1 MMIRLLILWLLTM
14 FSPWVHAAL
23 PHATLEASVDRTRL
37 VEGDSLELTLE
48 TPSSPNLGAPDL
60 TPLGEHFNIQHSRKL
75 SLTSQVNGKQTSVT
89 RWIVSLTPL
98 RTGYVVI
105 PPISVGER
113 SSQPISLHV
122 LSTLEAAADHG
133 AQSDP
138 VYIHSDIDTETPY
151 VQGQVLLTL
160 RIYHSVSLLNN
171 STLSALDIPHA
182 RVESLGP
189 PRNYEQLV
197 NGVRHGVI
205 EVRYAVFPQ
214 HSGELDIPSQLFSA
228 TALQT
233 DGNGRSGARSGRLI
247 QVRSPSIILQVRPI
261 PDSYPE
267 GAPWIPAT
275 SLSLTQTWQPDPGTD
290 LLSGEPLTRTLTLSV
305 DGLNASQLPALQSL
319 NPDHDAGQQ
328 LRQYADQPL
337 LHTELGENGARSVRH
352 DSAALVALQEGSY
365 TLPPV
370 VVHWWNTAEDR
381 LETSS
386 LDAIVL
392 NVSRDSEFAPVSSGA
407 LGDTV
412 GPPSLL
418 WPWQAA
424 CALLALA
431 LLSSLHMLRRT
442 RQALVEY
449 QLTETEEHLDDQQQG
464 NPLADLQA
472 ACRTNQPAEARKALE
487 LWARQQHSEGL
498 IALSHNH
505 LELEHALDDLNACL
519 FGRARHTWRG
529 KPLWRAVRMVI
540 QSQRREAEEAETD
553 TKPEGLYP
561 DV

>member
-1 MMIRLLILWLLTM
+1 MTIRLLALCLLTLL
-14 FSPWVHAAL
+14 SQLV
-23 PHATLEASVDRTRL
+23 HATLQA
-37 VEGDSLELTLE
+37 
-48 TPSSPNLGAPDL
+48 PSSAGP
-60 TPLGEHFNIQHSRKL
+60 
-75 SLTSQVNGKQTSVT
+75 
-89 RWIVSLTPL
+89 
-98 RTGYVVI
+98 
-105 PPISVGER
+105 
-113 SSQPISLHV
+113 
-122 LSTLEAAADHG
+122 G
-133 AQSDP
+133 AQPDP
-138 VYIHSDIDTETPY
+138 IYIHSHVDVETPY
-151 VQGQVLLTL
+151 VQAQVLLTL

-171 STLSALDIPHA
+171 STLSGLDIPNA
-182 RVESLGP
+182 RVETLGP
-189 PRNYEQLV
+189 PRNYEQTV
-197 NGVRHGVI
+197 NGLRHGVI
-205 EVRYAVFPQ
+205 EIRYAIFPL

-228 TALQT
+228 TALQP
-233 DGNGRSGARSGRLI
+233 DSNGRSGSRGGRLI
-247 QVRSPSIILQVRPI
+247 QVRSPSILLQVRPI
-261 PDSYPE
+261 PDDYPS
-267 GAPWIPAT
+267 GAPWIPA
-275 SLSLTQTWQPDPGTD
+275 SALGLTQTWQPDPGID

-305 DGLNASQLPALQSL
+305 DGLHASQLPALQSL
-319 NPDHDAGQQ
+319 GTDQDTDSQ
-328 LRQYADQPL
+328 LRQYADQPQ
-337 LHTELGENGARSVRH
+337 LHTELTEQGARSVRH

-370 VVHWWNTAEDR
+370 VVHWWNTAEDQ

-392 NVSRDSEFAPVSSGA
+392 NVSRDNQFAPVSSA
-407 LGDTV
+407 PLGDSV
-412 GPPSLL
+412 IQPALL

-424 CALLALA
+424 CALLILA
-431 LLSSLHMLRRT
+431 LLASLHFLRRA
-442 RQALVEY
+442 RQALSEY
-449 QLTETEEHLDDQQQG
+449 QLIETEQHLDDQQQG

-498 IALSHNH
+498 IGLSHNH